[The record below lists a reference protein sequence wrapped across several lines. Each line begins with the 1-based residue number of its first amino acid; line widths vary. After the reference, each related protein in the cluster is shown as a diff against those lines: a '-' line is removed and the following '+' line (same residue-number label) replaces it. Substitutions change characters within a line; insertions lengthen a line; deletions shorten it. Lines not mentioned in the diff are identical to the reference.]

1 MAKDRPDFPSDPN
14 PLDPSVLRMLEQI
27 RVAICVTDP
36 RRPDNPI
43 VYVNSAFLVL
53 TGYEEDEVLN
63 RNCRFLQ
70 GPDTTPES
78 VEAIRRA
85 VTDNVRMT
93 VEIVNYRKD
102 GTRFL
107 NALQI
112 GPIENADGE
121 TILCFGSQLDVT
133 ESRAA
138 EERRLAEEMEERA
151 HRLRNIVNVM
161 AIAVRVTAKE
171 ALNVVE
177 FAKTVTERLDLLGR
191 AHFSTFERATTM
203 PLGDLVETVLHA
215 YAPHGARQ
223 ARVEGP
229 MVEMSPAQLT
239 PLTLALHELA
249 ANAVKHGALG
259 TGDGH
264 VEVTWTDIRSGD
276 GRFLLNWR
284 EVGGPAVAAPDRE
297 SGSRIIRDLIERAG
311 GSLVP
316 DWRSDGLAVRIE
328 LAP

>member
-1 MAKDRPDFPSDPN
+1 MAKDRPDFPNVPD
-14 PLDPSVLRMLEQI
+14 PLDPSVLRMLEQV

-36 RRPDNPI
+36 NQHDNPI
-43 VYVNSAFLVL
+43 VYVNSAFLDL
-53 TGYEEDEVLN
+53 TGYTEEEVLY

-78 VEAIRRA
+78 IQTIRSAVANDNRA
-85 VTDNVRMT
+85 TI
-93 VEIVNYRKD
+93 EIVNYRKD
-102 GTRFL
+102 GTSFV

-112 GPIENADGE
+112 GPIRNADGE

-133 ESRAA
+133 ETRAA

-171 ALNVVE
+171 AVDVAD

-191 AHFSTFERATTM
+191 AHFTTFERATTM

-223 ARVEGP
+223 ARVSGP
-229 MVEMSPAQLT
+229 VIEMLPAQLT

-259 TGDGH
+259 TGEGH
-264 VEVTWTDIRSGD
+264 VDVQWTGIGPD
-276 GRFLLNWR
+276 GRFELTWR
-284 EVGGPAVAAPDRE
+284 EVGGPAVAPPDRE
-297 SGSRIIRDLIERAG
+297 NGSRIIRNLIERAG
-311 GSLVP
+311 GKLEP
-316 DWRSDGLAVRIE
+316 DWRPEGLVVRIE